1 MIQVKRMGEKSMKIH
16 YKVISYKKLTVIKA
30 CTDTFFYG
38 KESVPRYQ
46 LTTSKSYESVAK

>member
-1 MIQVKRMGEKSMKIH
+1 MIQVKKMGEKSMKIH